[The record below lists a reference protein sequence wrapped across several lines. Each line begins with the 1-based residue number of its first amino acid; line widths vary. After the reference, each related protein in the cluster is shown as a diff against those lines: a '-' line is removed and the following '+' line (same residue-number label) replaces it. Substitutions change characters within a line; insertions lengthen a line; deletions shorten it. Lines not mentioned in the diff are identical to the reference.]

1 MTSSSSMR
9 LGVQHGAGRPGWR
22 IGRPFGARRSAVMRE
37 LNRWLMLTLVI
48 TSLAACSSPPPPAEP
63 VALGDWPGVQR
74 QVQALIDHEM
84 RAAKV
89 AGLSIVLVKDQQ
101 VLWQHG
107 AGWADQAGGVAA
119 SADTLYRMGSITK
132 LFTDSAA
139 MQLVAQGKL
148 DLDAPVQQVVP
159 EFKLATRWP
168 DAPTTVRQLMTHHAG
183 LPREWLAGMW
193 GTSVGDFR
201 GVTAALAVESAETAP
216 GQVFEYSNVGLTLLG
231 VVVERAG
238 GEPYEAQVQR
248 RLLTPLGMDNASL
261 VAAVPEGPRVAR
273 AYQAGALKQ
282 EPALRDVP
290 AGGLV
295 ASVRDMARFV
305 SMQFAQGR
313 NSSGEVVLPQGQ
325 LAEMLSVQN
334 KGVPLDSGFE
344 VGLGWM
350 FSSFGADT
358 VHGGGPVAHHAGATF
373 YHRAQLMM
381 LPEQR
386 LGVVVAANDAAGG
399 PVVSRI
405 AQRALAL
412 MLEAQTGRRQ
422 VPAAPGFVPATVQ
435 WTAAQRQACIG
446 DYITPAGVVVI
457 QADGDALTAQ
467 LDGRTLRLLEGADGR
482 LGLRYRLGGILTI
495 SLGVLEQIGVQC
507 TVLGG
512 VKVLVAHLD
521 GQTLRVGA
529 RLPAPPPLPASAQA
543 LTGSYEPVLAPG
555 EAATMERVVVE
566 AKQGALWATVTTVP
580 ALGHQSVGLPL
591 HLVSDTEARL
601 PGPLG
606 DDGPV
611 MRLRRGGQG
620 QVIVRFAGADWV
632 RVGVSP

>member
-1 MTSSSSMR
+1 MAPAT
-9 LGVQHGAGRPGWR
+9 LA
-22 IGRPFGARRSAVMRE
+22 
-37 LNRWLMLTLVI
+37 LMVGL
-48 TSLAACSSPPPPAEP
+48 LAACSSPPPPAEP

-74 QVQALIDHEM
+74 QLQVFIDHEM

-89 AGLSIVLVKDQQ
+89 TGLSIALVNDQQ

-119 SADTLYRMGSITK
+119 GPDTLYRMGSITK
-132 LFTDSAA
+132 LFSDSAA
-139 MQLVAQGKL
+139 MQLVAQGQL
-148 DLDAPVQQVVP
+148 DLDAPVQRVLP
-159 EFKLATRWP
+159 EFKLSNRWP
-168 DAPTTVRQLMTHHAG
+168 DAPAITVRQLMTHHAG
-183 LPREWLAGMW
+183 LPRDRLGGMW
-193 GTSVGDFR
+193 GSSVGDFR
-201 GVTAALAVESAETAP
+201 DITGALADEAAEAP
-216 GQVFEYSNVGLTLLG
+216 AGAVFDYSNVGLTLLG

-238 GEPYEAQVQR
+238 GEPFEAQVQR
-248 RLLTPLGMDNASL
+248 RLLTPLGMDGATL
-261 VAAVPEGPRVAR
+261 VTAVPDSPHMAR
-273 AYQAGALKQ
+273 AYQAGEAKQ

-313 NSSGEVVLPQGQ
+313 NAQGDVVLPQPQ
-325 LAEMLSVQN
+325 WAEMLTVQN
-334 KGVPLDSGFE
+334 KGVVLDAGFE
-344 VGLGWM
+344 LGLGWM
-350 FSSFGADT
+350 FTTFGADT

-386 LGVVVAANDAAGG
+386 LGVVVAANDAAAG

-422 VPAAPGFVPATVQ
+422 VPAVPGFTPAAAP
-435 WTAAQRQACIG
+435 WTAAQRQACVG
-446 DYITPAGVVVI
+446 DYITPAGVVAI
-457 QADGDALTAQ
+457 QAEGDALTAQ

-482 LGLRYRLGGILTI
+482 IGLQYRLGGILTI
-495 SLGVLEQIGVQC
+495 SLGVLEQIGVEC

-512 VKVLVAHLD
+512 VDVLVAHLD

-529 RLPAPPPLPASAQA
+529 RLPPALPLPTTAQA
-543 LTGSYEPVLAPG
+543 LTGTYEPVLAPG
-555 EAATMERVVVE
+555 EAATIDRVVVQVR
-566 AKQGALWATVTTVP
+566 QGRLWATATTVP
-580 ALGHQSVGLPL
+580 AFGHQSMSLPL
-591 HLVSDTEARL
+591 HLVSDTEARF

-606 DDGPV
+606 DDGVV
-611 MRLRRGGQG
+611 MRLRTGAPGALA
-620 QVIVRFAGADWV
+620 VRFAGADWV
-632 RVGVSP
+632 RVAGPP